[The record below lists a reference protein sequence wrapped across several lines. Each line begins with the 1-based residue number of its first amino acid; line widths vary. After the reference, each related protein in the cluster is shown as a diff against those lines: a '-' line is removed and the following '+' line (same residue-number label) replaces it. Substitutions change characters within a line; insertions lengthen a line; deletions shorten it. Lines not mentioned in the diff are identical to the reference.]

1 MKGKPKDDI
10 LGLPHTEDGYK
21 EAKRILG
28 HVHIYGK
35 DRKVHKALNKELEEL
50 PVISSIHRINSV
62 HDFYYKLSRDEEI
75 NFCAKFGPHSVREVL
90 IQEDDNWEEW
100 DLEDT

>member
-1 MKGKPKDDI
+1 MDTKKPN
-10 LGLPHTEDGYK
+10 GFSGMYT
-21 EAKRILG
+21 
-28 HVHIYGK
+28 YGK

-50 PVISSIHRINSV
+50 PAISSIHRINGV
-62 HDFYYKLSRDEEI
+62 HDFYYKLSRDEEV
-75 NFCAKFGPHSVREVL
+75 NFCAKFGLHSVREVL